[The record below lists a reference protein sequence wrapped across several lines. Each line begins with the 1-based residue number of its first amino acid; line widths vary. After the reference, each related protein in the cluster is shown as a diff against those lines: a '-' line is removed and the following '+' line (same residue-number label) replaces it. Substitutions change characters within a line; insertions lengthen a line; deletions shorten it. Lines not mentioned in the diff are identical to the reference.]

1 MNDEFRGSI
10 HKELMAGDRSMAA
23 KYSEIFPGRK
33 GLWNLLKYEFITSCV
48 SGAPGAL
55 GYLLRKVFFPRLFKA
70 VGRGCVFGRGI
81 TIRHPHKISV
91 GAESFI
97 DDGAVLDAKGA
108 ANEGIVIGEN
118 AYIGRNAILSC
129 KEGSI
134 YPRRLLQHLRQLHH
148 PLGDRGPAGEVLFP
162 GRELLPRGRRQPQL
176 RGHLDARHVPAVAHQ
191 GRDSHRRRRLARG
204 GSLVLDGVD
213 HRPDQRRRR
222 RLGGH
227 GARPGVSRSPG
238 APASS
243 RSTTAAKPK
252 RDLTDAPL

>member
-1 MNDEFRGSI
+1 VNEEFRGSI

-33 GLWNLLKYEFITSCV
+33 GLGNLIKYEFIVSCV
-48 SGAPGAL
+48 SGAPGAF
-55 GYLLRKVFFPRLFKA
+55 GYFLRKIFYPRFFKS

-91 GAESFI
+91 GAGTFV

-134 YPRRLLQHLRQLHH
+134 H
-148 PLGDRGPAGEVLFP
+148 LGDYCNVSANCTILSETEVRLGKYCFLAGNCYLVAGGNHSFADLATPVMF
-162 GRELLPRGRRQPQL
+162 QP
-176 RGHLDARHVPAVAHQ
+176 
-191 GRDSHRRRRLARG
+191 SLAKG
-204 GSLVLDGVD
+204 GIRIGDDVWLGAGVLVLDGVAIG
-213 HRPDQRRRR
+213 RSSVIGAGSVVTGPVPEFSFAR
-222 RLGGH
+222 
-227 GARPGVSRSPG
+227 GARQLKIHDRREPG
-238 APASS
+238 A
-243 RSTTAAKPK
+243 
-252 RDLTDAPL
+252 